1 MRQSG
6 IDLSSECTLAERN
19 CIAEAI
25 RTLSV
30 GGNFLEVGTAAGGT
44 LKEIINTSD
53 DAKLLSNFFVLD
65 PLTYFPDQLKKIQQ
79 NLSNSKIDPSRV
91 EFWEGTTDSH
101 LPIATEKKL
110 EFNFIFIDG
119 DHKAFPVMNDLRWM
133 DLLAIDGVACFHDYN
148 NKFPGVIWSLDR
160 FLARNDEFSVLLRA
174 DSLVVVR
181 REGKNIISVNK
192 IDLFLSKFMQIYLR
206 LRRSIKKRLGK
217 I

>member
-6 IDLSSECTLAERN
+6 IDLSSECSLAERN

-25 RTLSV
+25 KTLSI

-53 DAKLLSNFFVLD
+53 EAKLSTNFFVLD
-65 PLTYFPDQLKKIQQ
+65 PLNYFPNQLTKIHQ
-79 NLSNSKIDPSRV
+79 NLSKSKIDPSRV
-91 EFWEGTTDSH
+91 EFWEGTTDNY
-101 LPIATEKKL
+101 LPVATAKKL
-110 EFNFIFIDG
+110 EFSFIFIDG

-133 DLLAIDGVACFHDYN
+133 DLLSPGGIACFHDYN
-148 NKFPGVIWSLDR
+148 IKFPGVIWSLDR
-160 FLARNDEFSVLLRA
+160 FLARNDQFRILFRV
-174 DSLVVVR
+174 DSLIVVR
-181 REGKNIISVNK
+181 REGENIISVNK

-206 LRRSIKKRLGK
+206 LRRSVKKRLGK

>member
-6 IDLSSECTLAERN
+6 VDLSSECSSAERK

-25 RTLSV
+25 KTLSV

-53 DAKLLSNFFVLD
+53 DANLLSNFFVLD

-91 EFWEGTTDSH
+91 EFWKGTTDSH
-101 LPIATEKKL
+101 FPIATEKKL
-110 EFNFIFIDG
+110 EFKFIFIDG

-133 DLLAIDGVACFHDYN
+133 DLLAIGGVACFHDYN
-148 NKFPGVIWSLDR
+148 KKFPGVMWSLDR
-160 FLARNDEFSVLLRA
+160 FLARNDQFNVLLRA
-174 DSLVVVR
+174 DSLVVVK
-181 REGKNIISVNK
+181 REGEKIISVNK
-192 IDLFLSKFMQIYLR
+192 TDLLLSKFIQIYLR
-206 LRRSIKKRLGK
+206 LRRSVNKRLGK
-217 I
+217 T

>member
-25 RTLSV
+25 KTLSV

-133 DLLAIDGVACFHDYN
+133 DHLVIDGVACFHDYN
-148 NKFPGVIWSLDR
+148 NKFPGVMWSLDR

-206 LRRSIKKRLGK
+206 FRRSIKKRLGK